1 MGGCGRVGAVV
12 NPALAG
18 MIRIAV
24 AVRRVGAGK
33 PRASGDD
40 PPDMDFIDLKVE

>member
-40 PPDMDFIDLKVE
+40 PRWSEPRVRVMA